1 MRQSSR
7 TARRLTTGTLAL
19 LAGAGALLGTRTVFF
34 PSELAPAPVGAAN
47 GVVVAT
53 DRGATAESSNLIAA
67 AVGRVVRTGATTET
81 ATVLGG
87 AAATGA
93 SAAALPDTAGSGTIL
108 AMAGVF
114 LLLCAAAAA
123 ALVRASRREGTH

>member
-1 MRQSSR
+1 MRLTSR
-7 TARRLTTGTLAL
+7 TARRFFTGTLAL
-19 LAGAGALLGTRTVFF
+19 FAGTGALLGTRTGFAT
-34 PSELAPAPVGAAN
+34 ELAPANA
-47 GVVVAT
+47 GVSTELAVAR
-53 DRGATAESSNLIAA
+53 DRGATAGSSEEIAA

-108 AMAGVF
+108 GMVGVF

-123 ALVRASRREGTH
+123 ALVRASHRESSHH

>member
-19 LAGAGALLGTRTVFF
+19 LAGTGALLGTRTVFSG
-34 PSELAPAPVGAAN
+34 SELAPATAGAAN
-47 GVVVAT
+47 GAVVAM
-53 DRGATAESSNLIAA
+53 DRGATAESSTLIAA

-93 SAAALPDTAGSGTIL
+93 SAAVLPDTAGSETIL

-123 ALVRASRREGTH
+123 ALVRASHRERTH

>member
-1 MRQSSR
+1 MRSTSR
-7 TARRLTTGTLAL
+7 TARRLTAGTLAL
-19 LAGAGALLGTRTVFF
+19 MAGTGAVLGSRVALSVGDLAPVDTGAL
-34 PSELAPAPVGAAN
+34 GA
-47 GVVVAT
+47 VVAT
-53 DRGATAESSNLIAA
+53 DRGATARFVIAA
-67 AVGRVVRTGATTET
+67 AVDRVVRTGATTET

-93 SAAALPDTAGSGTIL
+93 SAAALPDTAGSGTTL

-123 ALVRASRREGTH
+123 ALVRASHREGTH